1 MINCNEKQISFLKKV
16 FFYAYKNWAIMNI
29 YLGEK
34 DEYIL
39 LGEGQAAE
47 IYQKKDQG
55 HSTIGT

>member
-1 MINCNEKQISFLKKV
+1 MLIRHELK
-16 FFYAYKNWAIMNI
+16 NI

-47 IYQKKDQG
+47 IYQQKDQG
-55 HSTIGT
+55 HSTIHI